1 MSKAL
6 PKSGSALSLGR
17 DSNGR
22 LRPVFALSMEGVMD
36 NLPVSESRLGPSRK
50 REWGKAGKLIL
61 AIGVGYLAF
70 TWLIMT
76 LSPAPDP
83 NQLSEIEKSVAA
95 DIAREEHIPLA
106 SAEARV
112 REARGSADDL
122 LRRQRENAR
131 RRDETDAL
139 RTSVCEIDPSS
150 PRCP

>member
-1 MSKAL
+1 
-6 PKSGSALSLGR
+6 
-17 DSNGR
+17 
-22 LRPVFALSMEGVMD
+22 MD
-36 NLPVSESRLGPSRK
+36 NLPISESRPKSPRN
-50 REWGKAGKLIL
+50 RELRKAGKLIL
-61 AIGVGYLAF
+61 AIGVAYLAF
-70 TWLIMT
+70 TWLVMT

-112 REARGSADDL
+112 REARGSADDR
-122 LRRQRENAR
+122 LRRQRDNAR

-139 RTSVCEIDPSS
+139 RASVCEIDPSS